1 MLTGDKME
9 TAQCIGISAGIKH
22 PSQDLFFI
30 KEVERGEDIDE
41 ILNELE
47 KAEIHKL
54 VIVID
59 GTSLRS
65 ATENGGKRF
74 FKVMEKAPAVY
85 LLMILLINLHGLA
98 PLP

>member
-1 MLTGDKME
+1 ME

-22 PSQDLFFI
+22 PSQELFFI

-47 KAEIHKL
+47 KSEIHKL

-59 GTSLRS
+59 GTSVRS
-65 ATENGGKRF
+65 ATENGGERF
-74 FKVMEKAPAVY
+74 FKIMEKAPAV
-85 LLMILLINLHGLA
+85 LNLFFMF
-98 PLP
+98 